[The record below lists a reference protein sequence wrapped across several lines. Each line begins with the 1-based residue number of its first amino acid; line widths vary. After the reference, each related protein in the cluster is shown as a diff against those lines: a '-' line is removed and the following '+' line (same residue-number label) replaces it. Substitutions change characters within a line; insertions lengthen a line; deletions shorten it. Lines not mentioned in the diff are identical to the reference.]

1 MAITVPL
8 FYLGVKHLRGGQQL
22 PFVGK
27 TLSVQHGAEAW
38 RTLSILHLMDLTFQS
53 LHHTHK

>member
-27 TLSVQHGAEAW
+27 TLTNVVSSAW
-38 RTLSILHLMDLTFQS
+38 S
-53 LHHTHK
+53 